1 MSKRH
6 HINITDYTIS
16 AARTHTHSRG
26 SSVNIKSVVESVFSQ
41 PSVTTEMIPMFL
53 TLWIR
58 GSTSST
64 VFLLWKLSVN
74 GDWKLHYGQAHRPE
88 EVLWIDLYCRK
99 RCCLAVLQTCSA
111 AVPHRYYK
119 GGRESEASV
128 YECVREAL
136 IGWHHHRDLSFGH
149 KWWETS
155 NFKGENL
162 SSVWKCQHI

>member
-119 GGRESEASV
+119 RRTGQRG
-128 YECVREAL
+128 ECVRMCARGFDWL
-136 IGWHHHRDLSFGH
+136 TPPQGFVFRA
-149 KWWETS
+149 
-155 NFKGENL
+155 
-162 SSVWKCQHI
+162 